1 MSTNEEEKVKIKV
14 ILIGDSGVG
23 KTNLIN
29 IATGNRFDINE
40 KTTIASNYSVKKM
53 VINEKEYIIKLWD
66 TIGQEKF
73 RQLSKI
79 FFSNSKIVILVYD
92 ITNKVSFEALP
103 NWLKDV
109 EEEIGLDFVRG
120 VVANKMDLYL
130 NEEIKENEGE
140 EYAKSINA
148 KFLATSAKTE
158 DPQIFIDF
166 LSDLLAEYLSLSK
179 ENTVDSFL
187 VTRRKSTIK
196 KNKNSNCC

>member
-1 MSTNEEEKVKIKV
+1 MSISEEGQSEIKV

-40 KTTIASNYSVKKM
+40 KTTIASNYSVNKM

-148 KFLATSAKTE
+148 KFLATSAKKD
-158 DPQIFIDF
+158 DPQIFIEF
-166 LSDLLAEYLSLSK
+166 LGNLLTEYLSLYK
-179 ENTVDSFL
+179 ENTTGSF
-187 VTRRKSTIK
+187 TITRKSSMK
-196 KNKNSNCC
+196 KNKKSNCC

>member
-1 MSTNEEEKVKIKV
+1 MSISEEGQSEIKV

-29 IATGNRFDINE
+29 IATGNGFDANE
-40 KTTIASNYSVKKM
+40 NTSVACNYTVKKL
-53 VINEKEYIIKLWD
+53 VINGKEYIINLWD

-73 RQLSKI
+73 RQLTKI
-79 FFSNSKIVILVYD
+79 FFNNSKIVILVYD
-92 ITNKVSFEALP
+92 ITRKESFEALP

-130 NEEIKENEGE
+130 DEEVKGNEGE

-148 KFLATSAKTE
+148 KFLATSAKKD
-158 DPQIFIDF
+158 DPKIFIEF
-166 LSDLLAEYLSLSK
+166 LGNLLTEYLSLYK
-179 ENTVDSFL
+179 ENTTGSF
-187 VTRRKSTIK
+187 TITRKSSMK

>member
-1 MSTNEEEKVKIKV
+1 MSISEEEKVKIKV

-148 KFLATSAKTE
+148 KFLATSAKKD
-158 DPQIFIDF
+158 DPQIFIEF
-166 LSDLLAEYLSLSK
+166 LGNLLTEYLSLYK
-179 ENTVDSFL
+179 ENTTGSF
-187 VTRRKSTIK
+187 TITRKSSMK
-196 KNKNSNCC
+196 KNKKSNCC

>member
-1 MSTNEEEKVKIKV
+1 MSISEEGQSEIKV

-53 VINEKEYIIKLWD
+53 LINEKEYIIKLWD

-148 KFLATSAKTE
+148 KFLATSAKKD
-158 DPQIFIDF
+158 DPKIFIEF
-166 LSDLLAEYLSLSK
+166 LGNLLTEYLSLYK
-179 ENTVDSFL
+179 ENTTGSF
-187 VTRRKSTIK
+187 TITRKSSMK

>member
-1 MSTNEEEKVKIKV
+1 M
-14 ILIGDSGVG
+14 L
-23 KTNLIN
+23 
-29 IATGNRFDINE
+29 
-40 KTTIASNYSVKKM
+40 
-53 VINEKEYIIKLWD
+53 IKLWD

-73 RQLSKI
+73 RQLTKI
-79 FFSNSKIVILVYD
+79 FFNNSKIVILVYD
-92 ITNKVSFEALP
+92 ITRKESFEALP
-103 NWLKDV
+103 NWLNDV
-109 EEEIGLDFVRG
+109 EEQIGLDFVKG

-130 NEEIKENEGE
+130 DEEVKGNEGE

>member
-1 MSTNEEEKVKIKV
+1 MSISEEGQSEIKV

-29 IATGNRFDINE
+29 IATGNGFDANE
-40 KTTIASNYSVKKM
+40 NTSVACNYTVKKL
-53 VINEKEYIIKLWD
+53 VINGKEYIINLWD

-73 RQLSKI
+73 RQLTKI
-79 FFSNSKIVILVYD
+79 FFNNSKIVILVYD
-92 ITNKVSFEALP
+92 ITRKESFEALP

-148 KFLATSAKTE
+148 KFLATSAKKD
-158 DPQIFIDF
+158 DPKIFIEF
-166 LSDLLAEYLSLSK
+166 LGNLLTEYLSLYK
-179 ENTVDSFL
+179 ENTTGSF
-187 VTRRKSTIK
+187 TITRKSSMK
-196 KNKNSNCC
+196 KNKKSNCC